1 MSYII
6 YDNMH
11 IKKSEW
17 ENLNPMELQALKRRI
32 FNHYRKEGFP
42 YHNVSVEDQ
51 LKQLKQMDKYFES
64 NKVIVGDVIRQ
75 TMHCLG
81 TIWTYFPHS
90 WEIRCNKMQTP
101 MEVFNDD
108 ELFMKSIS
116 KRLKRGTYVTDNGIR
131 KELKTASSTQGV
143 SNFRPSASRAIYD
156 KYAGDGIVYDPSCGF
171 GGRMLGA
178 MSSPKVIKYIG
189 CEPSEK
195 TFAGLEKMT
204 RMLNND
210 TNIKLIQ
217 KGSEEYVL
225 EQNADLAFTSPPYFN
240 TEIYS
245 DEETQSCNKFPEYGD
260 WLDGYLHKTILNT
273 IDHIK
278 TGGYLIINIANTKNA
293 PKLEADFKH
302 IMNNIKS
309 MELKDTLKLSLSL
322 VNNFGLKYKTN
333 KVDFKYEPVFV
344 YKKL

>member
-17 ENLNPMELQALKRRI
+17 ENLNPMELQALKRKI

-90 WEIRCNKMQTP
+90 WDIRCNKMQTP

-171 GGRMLGA
+171 GGRLLGA
-178 MSSPKVIKYIG
+178 ISSPKVIKYIG
-189 CEPSEK
+189 CEPSTKTYEGLCNMEK
-195 TFAGLEKMT
+195 LAD
-204 RMLNND
+204 D
-210 TNIKLIQ
+210 TIIELHKI
-217 KGSEEYVL
+217 GSEDFELNEDV
-225 EQNADLAFTSPPYFN
+225 DLAFTSPPYFN
-240 TEIYS
+240 TEVYS
-245 DEETQSCNKFPEYGD
+245 DEKTQSLQTNLVIFPHNSSC
-260 WLDGYLHKTILNT
+260 LH
-273 IDHIK
+273 
-278 TGGYLIINIANTKNA
+278 
-293 PKLEADFKH
+293 E
-302 IMNNIKS
+302 
-309 MELKDTLKLSLSL
+309 TLC
-322 VNNFGLKYKTN
+322 FRM
-333 KVDFKYEPVFV
+333 
-344 YKKL
+344 